1 VSKLTA
7 CQFAN
12 QTLSIQTLHFAFLDF
27 GILHFGFFAFW
38 VFCFLGWVDFA
49 TRGGNDRDPETHHP
63 CVCNRGRGA
72 DLFFENPEPIL
83 MTIGCLSPRR
93 GAGWV
98 GGWLSVWLVW
108 PLPAPSPAFSAL
120 PAPPLPPPSSRFT
133 QLSPRRDPPQSILY
147 DPSAVNAS
155 LSRHKTLPLCVS
167 TGPHSLLSP
176 RFARS
181 NTKGLDLA
189 STHSVISSRSKPL
202 LLLHPQ

>member
-1 VSKLTA
+1 
-7 CQFAN
+7 
-12 QTLSIQTLHFAFLDF
+12 
-27 GILHFGFFAFW
+27 LHFGFFAFW
-38 VFCFLGWVDFA
+38 DGWISPHEEGTIGTQKRTTPVSA
-49 TRGGNDRDPETHHP
+49 IAE
-63 CVCNRGRGA
+63 GA
-72 DLFFENPEPIL
+72 LICFFENPEPIL

-147 DPSAVNAS
+147 DPSAANAS